1 MKLHFMG
8 KYDQNS
14 DSLPHNEHFP
24 GAVKYKEPDDL
35 KKFAILANVIAFVI
49 SAVLA
54 VFAVIRCLDYFE
66 LKDFTSISLG
76 CFVSV
81 LTLFPHELL
90 HAVCFKKDVYFYTD
104 FAKGIAFVTGTEP
117 MSKGRF
123 ILMSLLPN
131 IVFGFIPYIIGLIF
145 PNQMFLISLGVMATG
160 MGAGDYFNIFNTLT
174 QVPKGAKVYMHK
186 TNTYWYI
193 PQDENDL

>member
-8 KYDQNS
+8 KYDQNP
-14 DSLPHNEHFP
+14 DNLPHNEHFP

-54 VFAVIRCLDYFE
+54 VFAVIRCLDCFE

-90 HAVCFKKDVYFYTD
+90 HAVCFRKDVYFYTD

-123 ILMSLLPN
+123 ILMSPLPN

-174 QVPKGAKVYMHK
+174 QVPKGAKVYTLI
-186 TNTYWYI
+186 TNNT
-193 PQDENDL
+193 QV